1 MQKTNR
7 HDRKAIMDIYEE
19 AAQRAWEAV
28 LARVQE
34 LLAEGKKPAEISRM
48 LGHKGRSAV
57 TNWIAK
63 KATAEKAEFPDM
75 LRYIGVL
82 GLNPLDFIPHA
93 AAPTIRRIGPNAPLE
108 AVEGDDLPKVP
119 VMGDAGAGDEAELF
133 EAVPDCF
140 ISVLPRYYRK
150 DLITLKVTGDS
161 MSPTISMGDYVGII
175 PFDGILHEGGIYLVD
190 LPPFG
195 RVVKRVRMGKTGE
208 IILLSD
214 NPSYG
219 ERVIPYEGYEK
230 SVIGQVCWI
239 MQKCWEF

>member
-1 MQKTNR
+1 MENQFYSKLREAIKESGISQAEMARKTG
-7 HDRKAIMDIYEE
+7 
-19 AAQRAWEAV
+19 
-28 LARVQE
+28 VQQ
-34 LLAEGKKPAEISRM
+34 ASISRFVNEKQGLDAEPAIRLTHF
-48 LGHKGRSAV
+48 LGGQISFPGKGIVPAIHRV
-57 TNWIAK
+57 
-63 KATAEKAEFPDM
+63 
-75 LRYIGVL
+75 
-82 GLNPLDFIPHA
+82 
-93 AAPTIRRIGPNAPLE
+93 GPNAPLE

-119 VMGDAGAGDEAELF
+119 VMGEAGAGNEAELF

-150 DLITLKVTGDS
+150 DLITLKVAGDS

-230 SVIGQVCWI
+230 TVIGQVCWI